1 MPKLESPGL
10 QAEEHIIKHDRRSE
24 ILVEI
29 EALILD
35 RLFGPGP
42 WFLAH
47 REAVVQLRE
56 RILKW
61 GLEEPVPG
69 KRDTWRA
76 TALGRELNVD
86 LLYVFLGLWDKR
98 EMANILEE
106 YGFID
111 DCEVDHILRL
121 LDEGRDFELVLKK
134 YVIDAY
140 RRWHVMGTVL
150 APSRCQ

>member
-69 KRDTWRA
+69 KKGHLASHRTGERVERRP
-76 TALGRELNVD
+76 ALR
-86 LLYVFLGLWDKR
+86 FSWT
-98 EMANILEE
+98 
-106 YGFID
+106 
-111 DCEVDHILRL
+111 
-121 LDEGRDFELVLKK
+121 
-134 YVIDAY
+134 
-140 RRWHVMGTVL
+140 MG
-150 APSRCQ
+150 

>member
-29 EALILD
+29 EALVLD

-69 KRDTWRA
+69 KKDTWRA

-86 LLYVFLGLWDKR
+86 LLYFLGLWR
-98 EMANILEE
+98 ERDMALTLKE

-111 DCEVDHILRL
+111 DREVDHILRL